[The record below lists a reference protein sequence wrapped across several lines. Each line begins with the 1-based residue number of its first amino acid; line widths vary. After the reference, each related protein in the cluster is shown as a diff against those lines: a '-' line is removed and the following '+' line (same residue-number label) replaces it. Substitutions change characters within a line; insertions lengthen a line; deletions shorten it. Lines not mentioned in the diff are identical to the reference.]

1 MIEAT
6 IKTPG
11 SKHVK
16 DQLVR
21 NNPFIKELFVI
32 GKLMSCWL
40 TILMEFKQNAL
51 IKTVYDE
58 LIPSE
63 HYTLTFTMYESGKT
77 AK

>member
-32 GKLMSCWL
+32 GKLMRL
-40 TILMEFKQNAL
+40 LAHNPYGVF
-51 IKTVYDE
+51 
-58 LIPSE
+58 
-63 HYTLTFTMYESGKT
+63 
-77 AK
+77 

>member
-1 MIEAT
+1 
-6 IKTPG
+6 
-11 SKHVK
+11 V
-16 DQLVR
+16 VR

-40 TILMEFKQNAL
+40 TILNIGLNKNFN
-51 IKTVYDE
+51 KTVYDE

-63 HYTLTFTMYESGKT
+63 HYTLTFTMYENEET